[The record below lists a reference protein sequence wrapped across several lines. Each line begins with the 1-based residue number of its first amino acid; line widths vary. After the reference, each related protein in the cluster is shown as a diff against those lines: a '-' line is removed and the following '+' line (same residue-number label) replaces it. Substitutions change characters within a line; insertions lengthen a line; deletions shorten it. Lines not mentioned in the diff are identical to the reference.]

1 MRDTPGMRELRQVNN
16 EVTGRRGLRIW
27 ATEWSF
33 PSRNFLNGRR
43 VCRYTELRQAQLIA
57 REHNYMRTLPFVRY
71 SIYFNIRDA
80 PESAF
85 TDFNNSVGLLRT
97 TRCLMRWC
105 RKPSFLTWRS
115 LAQN

>member
-1 MRDTPGMRELRQVNN
+1 MRELRQVHND
-16 EVTGRRGLRIW
+16 VIARRAAGLRIW

-33 PSRNFLNGRR
+33 PSRNFLNGRST
-43 VCRYTELRQAQLIA
+43 CRYTESRQASLIG
-57 REHNYMRTLPFVRY
+57 REHNYMRTLPYVRY

-85 TDFNNSVGLLRT
+85 RDFNNSVGLLRT
-97 TRCLMRWC
+97 TRCGNRWC
-105 RKPSFLTWRS
+105 RKPSFFTWRS